1 MTHYLF
7 LHLFSSL
14 SHLWFMTWQSP
25 PSTILFHSI
34 TFYAVLRYTISS
46 NVKMILYHIMLH
58 DKTNHLSALAVRLHL
73 LSILSFSPSP
83 LHFHAFLILFLTHSF
98 LFYFFPS
105 LPPPSSSTFS
115 LSLSPPY
122 LPFPLPFLFPTSRAT
137 FLHSPISRWSTP
149 ALPVKYGLRTSL
161 SAEHPWLHC
170 SGFRKGLTRVISHL

>member
-46 NVKMILYHIMLH
+46 NAKMILYHIMLH

-105 LPPPSSSTFS
+105 LPPSLILHFLSGAISTLLAFS
-115 LSLSPPY
+115 
-122 LPFPLPFLFPTSRAT
+122 
-137 FLHSPISRWSTP
+137 SPIS
-149 ALPVKYGLRTSL
+149 LPYFSCYFSPLTYLAVKHS
-161 SAEHPWLHC
+161 C
-170 SGFRKGLTRVISHL
+170 SSR